1 MARIKILGPVVAS
14 QMLVNGSVGYSA
26 LAALFS
32 ASILHFVHGV
42 LCTVVRWLGGWG
54 HDNKSEKFFTGLS
67 VRSPS
72 YLLTAIPACQFGH
85 KGKDCQI
92 CLKDQNWNFLPKL
105 YPGGLVEKYM
115 SRLLERKAIVWKQ
128 FSCLTPFV
136 NFLYVGFLGNFDA
149 KFGSPSSNRGTD

>member
-1 MARIKILGPVVAS
+1 MSNVSNGGIKTKDELLWPELRFLDQSLLLKCWSI
-14 QMLVNGSVGYSA
+14 GSVGYSA

-54 HDNKSEKFFTGLS
+54 HDNRSEKFFTGLS

-92 CLKDQNWNFLPKL
+92 CLKDQN
-105 YPGGLVEKYM
+105 
-115 SRLLERKAIVWKQ
+115 
-128 FSCLTPFV
+128 
-136 NFLYVGFLGNFDA
+136 
-149 KFGSPSSNRGTD
+149 